1 MVTLQDIKKAIDR
14 LSPEERRELRE
25 YIEQREGA
33 EQPAS
38 EETVRP
44 TESTNWEN
52 QPWTDEE
59 IRAWLT
65 PRRMS
70 FKELAAWLE
79 TNPPKE
85 PYGDLRDDEDAV
97 DYVRRMRQ
105 QSTIQLDE
113 PGEDE

>member
-1 MVTLQDIKKAIDR
+1 
-14 LSPEERRELRE
+14 LRE
-25 YIEQREGA
+25 YLEQNEST
-33 EQPAS
+33 EQPGMAH
-38 EETVRP
+38 P
-44 TESTNWEN
+44 TDGEN

-59 IRAWLT
+59 IRALMT

-79 TNPPKE
+79 TNPPQE

-97 DYVRRMRQ
+97 DYLRRIRQ
-105 QSTIQLDE
+105 QSMIRLDE